1 MKHIFTNNKSEI
13 WEFKSGNQ
21 IIQLEFSVDGYVLVR
36 NNEAS
41 IVLDKEVIEF
51 INLKTGG
58 DRE

>member
-1 MKHIFTNNKSEI
+1 MKHIFTNNKAEI

-21 IIQLEFSVDGYVLVR
+21 VIQLEFSVDGYVLVR
-36 NNEAS
+36 DNEAS

-58 DRE
+58 DRI

>member
-1 MKHIFTNNKSEI
+1 MKHIFTNNKAEI
-13 WEFKSGNQ
+13 WEFQSGNQ

-36 NNEAS
+36 DNEAS

-58 DRE
+58 R